1 MQRSALRTILLAVL
15 CLSALTLAASTLDTV
30 QTGGSGFG
38 GGGGGGEVDRPTP
51 GSGDDPAQ
59 PRETT
64 QAASGDDERVQ
75 LCEPAVKEPPVILAV
90 VVAAILTFLGLYRW
104 RDEFVAIAGTLIV
117 FGPITLLML
126 VLAECD
132 IEQPEPD
139 TPNASLPNGT
149 GGNGSAGGGGG
160 GSAVPDPSLPILALG
175 ALAAVVA
182 LIVIAYYLT
191 GDDTGEAEP
200 ERSEADEEE
209 EPAVDADDVAEV
221 GRLAGEAADRIED
234 ADDFENQVFRAWRE
248 MTRPLNVDRPRS
260 STPAEFA
267 AAAREAGMSG
277 EHVDRLTELFDQV
290 RYGGREATEEREREA
305 VSLLRS
311 IESEYA
317 DVETP
322 ADLPG
327 VDERGGD
334 GEGSD
339 ESGDGRSDESGD
351 GEVSDE

>member
-1 MQRSALRTILLAVL
+1 MQRSALRTVLLAIL

-38 GGGGGGEVDRPTP
+38 GGGGGGGDPGRPTA
-51 GSGDDPAQ
+51 GGGGDDPVQ

-64 QAASGDDERVQ
+64 QAPSGDDERVQ

-90 VVAAILTFLGLYRW
+90 VVAAILTFFGLYRW

-132 IEQPEPD
+132 VEQPEPD
-139 TPNASLPNGT
+139 TSNVSVPNG
-149 GGNGSAGGGGG
+149 SGGGGTASGGAG
-160 GSAVPDPSLPILALG
+160 GSAVPDPSLPILALA

-182 LIVIAYYLT
+182 LVVVAYYLT
-191 GDDTGEAEP
+191 GDDTGEGEP

-209 EPAVDADDVAEV
+209 DPAVDADDVAEV
-221 GRLAGEAADRIED
+221 GRLAGEAADRIES
-234 ADDFENQVFRAWRE
+234 ADDFENQVFRAWLE
-248 MTRPLNVDRPRS
+248 MTRPLNLDHPRS

-267 AAAREAGMSG
+267 AAARGAGMSG

-290 RYGGREATEEREREA
+290 RYGGREATAEREREA

-327 VDERGGD
+327 GDDGGDER
-334 GEGSD
+334 
-339 ESGDGRSDESGD
+339 D

>member
-1 MQRSALRTILLAVL
+1 VQRSALRTVLLAIL

-30 QTGGSGFG
+30 QTDGSGFG
-38 GGGGGGEVDRPTP
+38 GGGGGDP
-51 GSGDDPAQ
+51 GRSTAVGGGDPAQ

-64 QAASGDDERVQ
+64 QSPSGDDERVT

-90 VVAAILTFLGLYRW
+90 VVAAILTFFGLYRW

-117 FGPITLLML
+117 FGPITLLLL
-126 VLAECD
+126 VLAQCEV
-132 IEQPEPD
+132 EQPEPD
-139 TPNASLPNGT
+139 TPNASVPNG
-149 GGNGSAGGGGG
+149 SGGGGTAGGAAG
-160 GSAVPDPSLPILALG
+160 GSGVPDPSLPILALA
-175 ALAAVVA
+175 ALAVVVA
-182 LIVIAYYLT
+182 LVVVAYYLT
-191 GDDTGEAEP
+191 GDDTGETEP
-200 ERSEADEEE
+200 EGSEADDEEE
-209 EPAVDADDVAEV
+209 DPAVDADDVAEV
-221 GRLAGEAADRIED
+221 GRLAGEAADRIES
-234 ADDFENQVFRAWRE
+234 ADDFENQVFRAWLE
-248 MTRPLNVDRPRS
+248 MTRPLNLDHPRS

-267 AAAREAGMSG
+267 AAARGAGMSG

-290 RYGGREATEEREREA
+290 RYGGREATAEREREA

-327 VDERGGD
+327 DDERGGD
-334 GEGSD
+334 GGE
-339 ESGDGRSDESGD
+339 RD